1 MRKSSMLLVP
11 VAAALLAAAGPALAQ
26 TGAMAGGPVNAAANP
41 QAQVQPDATRGAP
54 RSDQTTTKK
63 QPPVN
68 PVAADVQANGAN
80 TAADV
85 SVSGAPRNDAGLPP
99 GLLPATGA
107 GVNAAASGSTAV
119 GR

>member
-1 MRKSSMLLVP
+1 MRRSSMLLIP
-11 VAAALLAAAGPALAQ
+11 AATALLAAAAPALAQ
-26 TGAMAGGPVNAAANP
+26 TGAMAGGPAANL
-41 QAQVQPDATRGAP
+41 QAQVQPDATRGGAP
-54 RSDQTTTKK
+54 TGQTTTKK
-63 QPPVN
+63 KPPVN
-68 PVAADVQANGAN
+68 PVAADAQANGAN
-80 TAADV
+80 TATDV